1 MAGML
6 GIKAEIGRG
15 KIFTPSA
22 VPLLLREVIQRAR
35 YPSGRIM
42 AGRRCR
48 TPWQHRCNL
57 QARYSESAHDTRGCG
72 GVANLSFNFANPP
85 EEKAE

>member
-1 MAGML
+1 
-6 GIKAEIGRG
+6 
-15 KIFTPSA
+15 
-22 VPLLLREVIQRAR
+22 
-35 YPSGRIM
+35 M

-57 QARYSESAHDTRGCG
+57 QARYSESAHDARGCG

-85 EEKAE
+85 EEKLNKYYDPSPQ